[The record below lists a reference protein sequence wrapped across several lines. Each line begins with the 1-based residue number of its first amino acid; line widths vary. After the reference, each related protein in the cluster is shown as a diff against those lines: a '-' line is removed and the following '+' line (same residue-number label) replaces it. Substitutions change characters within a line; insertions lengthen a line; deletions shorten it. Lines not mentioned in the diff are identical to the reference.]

1 MANYE
6 NVFHDYGL
14 PDGVVPL
21 LVNLKYSERGKLYID
36 KYSLEEFTNK
46 YLKENNISNKVWF
59 KYANG
64 RIQIYYYNKDGHQIR
79 SEKYFAG
86 YIIPGLDL
94 KNNDYKDLETIIPVD
109 FYMYKPWAE
118 DKNEFLDHFNVYFNT
133 DRSLDDK
140 DLDVMGHLIAN
151 AITNH
156 DYINRHYWGSK
167 DQEVK

>member
-36 KYSLEEFTNK
+36 GYSLEKFTNK
-46 YLKENNISNKVWF
+46 HLKENNVSNKVWF
-59 KYANG
+59 KYING
-64 RIQIYYYNKDGHQIR
+64 RIQIYYYKDGHQIR
-79 SEKYFAG
+79 SEKYFTG

-94 KNNDYKDLETIIPVD
+94 KNNDYKDLETIIPID
-109 FYMYKPWAE
+109 FYMYKPWTE
-118 DKNEFLDHFNVYFNT
+118 DKNEFLDHFNVYFNN

-140 DLDVMGHLIAN
+140 DLDVMGNIIAN

-156 DYINRHYWGSK
+156 DYVNKHYYGSK
-167 DQEVK
+167 QKEVK